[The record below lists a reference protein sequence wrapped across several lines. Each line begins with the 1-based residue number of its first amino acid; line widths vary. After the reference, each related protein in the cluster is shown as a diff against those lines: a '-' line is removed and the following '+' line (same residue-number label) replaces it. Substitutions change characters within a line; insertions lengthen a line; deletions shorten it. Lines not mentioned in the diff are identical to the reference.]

1 MHLIHH
7 NDSIDF
13 REPVDWKG
21 IYFHIKGLQL
31 TDYLDI
37 VKHPMD
43 LGTVNN
49 KFKDKKYKTVEAVL
63 NEIQLIWD
71 NCKLYNP
78 KGSVKNLV

>member
-1 MHLIHH
+1 
-7 NDSIDF
+7 
-13 REPVDWKG
+13 
-21 IYFHIKGLQL
+21 
-31 TDYLDI
+31 
-37 VKHPMD
+37 MD